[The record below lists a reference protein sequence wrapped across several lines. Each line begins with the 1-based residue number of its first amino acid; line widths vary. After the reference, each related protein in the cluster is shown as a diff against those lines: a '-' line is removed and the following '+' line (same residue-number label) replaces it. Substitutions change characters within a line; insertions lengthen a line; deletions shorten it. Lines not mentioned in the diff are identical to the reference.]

1 MAIRRKTPVPLA
13 VADLVLLEAI
23 EDELLD
29 WIEAGKGPFV
39 VKKADHP
46 DTPAVVWSELVRSAR
61 NTGWNAIENDVLVMI
76 EAVEP
81 ED

>member
-46 DTPAVVWSELVRSAR
+46 DTPAVVWSEL